1 MQLIPITDVFFDLDH
16 TLWDFDKNSKLAFH
30 YLFET
35 HKIELDLE
43 IFLMHY
49 DRINDLYWK
58 LYREDKINSEDLR
71 FQRLKDTFTAINRT
85 VSDPMIHALSLEYL
99 ENLTQHNHLIE
110 GALDVLKYLKP
121 KYKLHI
127 ITNGFDYIQS
137 KKIKGSG
144 IEGFFHH
151 IITSEAAGVKKPH
164 PEIFEY
170 AIAAAHSN
178 PNQSVMVG
186 DNLEADILGALDY
199 GMEAIFYNPKNT
211 KTETKICEI
220 NHLDLLKKHL

>member
-1 MQLIPITDVFFDLDH
+1 MKLNPITDVFFDLDH
-16 TLWDFDKNSKLAFH
+16 TLWDFDKNSELAFY
-30 YLFET
+30 YLFKKHQIEV
-35 HKIELDLE
+35 ELDT
-43 IFLMHY
+43 FLMHY
-49 DRINDLYWK
+49 EIINNVYWK

-71 FQRLKDTFTAINRT
+71 YHRLKDTFAAINRT
-85 VSDPMIHALSLEYL
+85 FSDPMIHTLSSEYL
-99 ENLTQHNHLIE
+99 ENLTQHNHLID
-110 GALDVLKYLKP
+110 GALDILEYLKP

-127 ITNGFDYIQS
+127 ITNGFDHIQS

-144 IEGFFHH
+144 IEPYFNH

-170 AIAAAHSN
+170 AVAVTHSN
-178 PNQSVMVG
+178 TNQSLMVG

-211 KTETKICEI
+211 KSETRICEI
-220 NHLDLLKKHL
+220 NHLSLLKNHL